1 MPKPNSEK
9 TIKILELEEE
19 IWYQMHRHQ
28 QEPSLRPNLGSTID
42 PQKTNQ
48 GWPHILFSIILFYLM
63 PYSL

>member
-28 QEPSLRPNLGSTID
+28 QQPSLRPNLGSTID
-42 PQKTNQ
+42 PQNTN
-48 GWPHILFSIILFYLM
+48 
-63 PYSL
+63 